1 MITYKALIAGIDVI
15 EQEESYT
22 SKADVTVADPMTVY
36 GKEEGGPVF
45 SGKRIQRGL
54 YKTVSGLILNADC
67 NGAANIL
74 RKAVPGAW
82 KNTKDFKFLACPESV
97 GYWVLNPKYKQ
108 TA

>member
-1 MITYKALIAGIDVI
+1 MD
-15 EQEESYT
+15 
-22 SKADVTVADPMTVY
+22 DPMPVY
-36 GKEEGGPVF
+36 GKEEGRPVF

-54 YKTVSGLILNADC
+54 YKTASGLILNADC